1 MRSKIG
7 IVFAVFVAIILIGGY
22 VLYSQGRTWLYSP
35 IESLTSATVY
45 EVSQGA
51 ALNSVLRDLDN
62 RGLIKH
68 PRELSLWLRYSR
80 PGYKLKAGEYELKPG
95 MTPVELIELL
105 NSGRVVLHSLTVV
118 EGATFADF
126 ERLLA
131 ANQFIRMSTPRLKAS
146 DVMKKIGAP
155 AAHPEG
161 YFFPDTYRFPKGTSD
176 VELYAQAYQRMKV
189 ELERTWSERN
199 PAVPLASA
207 YEALILASI
216 VEKETALGSERPAI
230 AGVFVDRLRKGMR
243 LQTDPTVIYGIG
255 AAYDGNIRKADLLR
269 DTPYN
274 SYTRAG
280 LPPTPICLPGL
291 DALKAATNPR
301 ATGALYFVAT
311 GRGDGSHYFS
321 KTLEEHNEAVKRY
334 LRTLKQ

>member
-1 MRSKIG
+1 MKSKVG
-7 IVFAVFVAIILIGGY
+7 IAFAVFVAAVLVIGVVVY
-22 VLYSQGRTWLYSP
+22 RQSRTWLYSP
-35 IESLTSATVY
+35 IESLVTATVY
-45 EVSQGA
+45 EVPQGA
-51 ALNSVLRDLDN
+51 ALNGVLRDLEKK
-62 RGLIKH
+62 GLIKY
-68 PRELSLWLRYSR
+68 PRELSFWLRYSR
-80 PGYKLKAGEYELKPG
+80 PGYTLKAGEYELKPG

-105 NSGRVVLHSLTVV
+105 NSGRVLLHGVTVV

-126 ERLLA
+126 ERVLA
-131 ANQFIRMSTPRLKAS
+131 ANEFVRMSSPRLRAA
-146 DVMKKIGAP
+146 DVMKKLGA
-155 AAHPEG
+155 ANVYPEG
-161 YFFPDTYRFPKGTSD
+161 YFFPDTYRFPKGTTD
-176 VELYAQAYQRMKV
+176 FELYAQAYQRMKT
-189 ELERTWSERN
+189 ELDRAWGERN
-199 PAVPLASA
+199 PALPLANA

-274 SYTRAG
+274 TYTRAG

-291 DALKAATNPR
+291 ESLKAATNPKT
-301 ATGALYFVAT
+301 TGALYFVAT
-311 GRGDGSHYFS
+311 GKGDGSHYFS

-334 LRTLKQ
+334 LRTLRQ